1 MDWPGPALRV
11 RMGLHL
17 GEAGERGGD
26 YFGPVVN
33 TTARLEAAAHGGQ
46 VLLTDSVRQASEVL
60 ATDLGVH
67 RLRDVAEPV
76 QVWQLGEEVFPSLRV
91 VDSELT
97 NLPATATELVCRS
110 SDLLRVTAA
119 LGTSRVVTL
128 TAGGGHGQDT
138 VGAAVGEQELSR
150 WPDGW

>member
-1 MDWPGPALRV
+1 
-11 RMGLHL
+11 MGLHL